1 MKTRRPRGNFNWV
14 SPFHWKDALGMERDR
29 KGNLIVDPRPN
40 CMRPERPKIDMSLGF
55 ATPLK
60 S

>member
-1 MKTRRPRGNFNWV
+1 MKGRNRKNVNWV

-29 KGNLIVDPRPN
+29 KGNLIVDTRPN

-55 ATPLK
+55 AQAAK
-60 S
+60 G